1 MLCFDVRPLN
11 CYYENTVVHRSKV
24 MKQLVWWLKPLAL
37 QAWNPGYVASQPCN
51 VAKSFKFKSQYS
63 HDEIVST
70 SEWVLNEMIHVKHS
84 TMRWHTG
91 HSIATNSYENMRTSA
106 PVIYILLPHS
116 VKHVFSI
123 IPFQLSQFLTIWP
136 SVCSVLFTPTFR
148 LNFSTRKYKIR

>member
-1 MLCFDVRPLN
+1 MLDLLIATMKILLFPGARF
-11 CYYENTVVHRSKV
+11 K
-24 MKQLVWWLKPLAL
+24 KQLVQWLKPLAQ
-37 QAWNPGYVASQPCN
+37 QAWN

-63 HDEIVST
+63 DNEIVST

-84 TMRWHTG
+84 TMHWHTG
-91 HSIATNSYENMRTSA
+91 HSVTTNRYENMRTSA

-123 IPFQLSQFLTIWP
+123 IPFQLSQFLTIWQ

-148 LNFSTRKYKIR
+148 LNF

>member
-1 MLCFDVRPLN
+1 MICFDVRPLN

-24 MKQLVWWLKPLAL
+24 YEAASMVAKTPAV
-37 QAWNPGYVASQPCN
+37 QAWNPGYVALQPCN

-91 HSIATNSYENMRTSA
+91 HSITTHSYENMRTSA

-123 IPFQLSQFLTIWP
+123 IPFQLSQFLTIWQ
-136 SVCSVLFTPTFR
+136 SVRSVLFTPTFR
-148 LNFSTRKYKIR
+148 LNF